1 MQINSKSL
9 IDTSILLGSFGKS
22 ESFSISQSPEFFE
35 VLSKN
40 LYSNPLQA
48 VIRET
53 ITNAYD
59 ANLENQSDKPI
70 QVIFTDEYEFIVK
83 DNGKGIEPEKIRDIY
98 CTYGSSTKTDTVLT
112 GGFGLGCKSPFALVS
127 NFVVENNYQGTK
139 YIYTLSKDTGVPT
152 ITLISSIPT
161 DDTGLKVTIPLGSCY
176 KIEEAQTYA
185 VFLIRLGGM
194 KNVEFKNFTS
204 FQETRILNGFD
215 YPYDLNFIVLHEP
228 EHNLQELN
236 IPNHSNI
243 LIKYGNNVFPLD
255 TKEFNLNI
263 LELVKRNIY
272 DSIAHYYNRKLY
284 KDSLHYKLFI
294 VIPVPNNSIDILPS
308 REGLRYTD
316 KTKNTITSILDK
328 ADKELTDIVATDM
341 EGNIL
346 NDKVKEYITNN
357 LETNSSYIVSKR
369 TLSEAKENTAL
380 GLQDIYEDIFPC
392 FSSVMEAK
400 FRFSVITLNWLMYA
414 DKYSNVLPDIYKYV
428 FRGNYNSYKEHQW
441 KLLLTTGS
449 FRSTNFS
456 GEVIKFLYNKFTSIK
471 ELIGTAPRYS
481 NENKVNISITALKRL
496 KAASL
501 DDQRTFVSKLFT
513 GMPYTQGSPLL
524 RDLPI
529 CCLAFAPIILL
540 VPRDIN
546 RINTH
551 LSSMSQYLDPRNDYP
566 WINMENFIYVTVKSK
581 EQNDL
586 YRDKLI
592 EAGYQVISF
601 DYYAPAPEPGLYISK
616 KTPEDKLK
624 DFIKTVKTQYPSCTI
639 VYKITRNIKG
649 NDVDP
654 QEIQK
659 IFDLREAAISFPS
672 VGYFSDRIDAT
683 KQLNTSVGFPS
694 LVPMM
699 RSRQGS
705 LETEYK
711 THQLFPLRDVTY
723 RYSFEWEKAYEHR
736 MEQMYNLKIYE
747 VSNKTMYLECK
758 KQGLISYEQFFTNA
772 LRMDINNDPTV
783 QALIYIAHLIKWNQ
797 RRYSEG
803 VFPDVLINTLW
814 LCLSIPAVCRRYNLP
829 KLSLYQTNLLS
840 AGLVAMES
848 SDNNLTSGLDPRT
861 NPLALRL
868 VKKLC
873 VIPKTKVITDG
884 LLCKINEVILDTME
898 RYSFEPKDK
907 KFNSFDLNLIFSVMD
922 IIFGK
927 PKGAN

>member
-70 QVIFTDEYEFIVK
+70 LVQFTNEYEFIVK

-161 DDTGLKVTIPLGSCY
+161 DDTGLKVTIPLGSY
-176 KIEEAQTYA
+176 NKISDAQTYA

-194 KNVEFKNFTS
+194 KNVEFRNFASLT
-204 FQETRILNGFD
+204 ETRIINGFD
-215 YPYDLNFIVLHEP
+215 YSCNLNFVILHEP

-243 LIKYGNNVFPLD
+243 LIKYGNNIFPLD

-263 LELVKRNIY
+263 LELIKRNIY
-272 DSIAHYYNRKLY
+272 DNITHYYNSKLY
-284 KDSLHYKLFI
+284 KDSLHYKLFV
-294 VIPVPNNSIDILPS
+294 VIPVPDNSIDILPS

-316 KTKNTITSILDK
+316 KTKNTITTILDK

-341 EGNIL
+341 TGNIL
-346 NDKVKEYITNN
+346 NDKVKEYIINN
-357 LETNSSYIVSKR
+357 LETNSSYIVSKKV
-369 TLSEAKENTAL
+369 LSDTKENTPL

-392 FSSVMEAK
+392 FYSLMEAK
-400 FRFSVITLNWLMYA
+400 FRFSTIHLNWLMYA

-428 FRGNYNSYKEHQW
+428 FHGNYNSYKEHQW
-441 KLLLTTGS
+441 KLLLTAGS
-449 FRSTNFS
+449 FRSINFS
-456 GEVIKFLYNKFTSIK
+456 GEVINFLYDKFTSIK
-471 ELIGTAPRYS
+471 DLIGTAPKYN
-481 NENKVNISITALKRL
+481 NENRSNVSITALKRL
-496 KAASL
+496 KTASL

-513 GMPYTQGSPLL
+513 GIPYIQGSPLL
-524 RDLPI
+524 RDLPV
-529 CCLAFAPIILL
+529 CCCIFAPIILL
-540 VPRDIN
+540 VPKDIN
-546 RINTH
+546 RIDTH

-566 WINMENFIYVTVKSK
+566 WVNMENFIYVTVKSK

-601 DYYAPAPEPGLYISK
+601 DYYAPAPKVGIDISK
-616 KTPEDKLK
+616 RTPEEKLK
-624 DFIKTVKTQYPSCTI
+624 DFIKTNKTKYPSCTI
-639 VYKITRNIKG
+639 VYKIIRNIKG

-654 QEIQK
+654 QEIQN
-659 IFDLREAAISFPS
+659 IFALREAAISFPS
-672 VGYFSDRIDAT
+672 VGYFSDRVDAT
-683 KQLNTSVGFPS
+683 KQLHESVGFPS

-699 RSRQGS
+699 SSRQGS
-705 LETEYK
+705 LKTEYRTK
-711 THQLFPLRDVTY
+711 QLFPLSGVTY
-723 RYSFEWEKAYEHR
+723 KYSFEWERAYEYC

-758 KQGLISYEQFFTNA
+758 KQGLMSYEQFFTNA
-772 LRMDINNDPTV
+772 LRNDINNDPTV

-803 VFPDVLINTLW
+803 TFPDVLINTLW
-814 LCLSIPAVCRRYNLP
+814 TCLAIPAVCRRYNLP

-868 VKKLC
+868 IKKLC
-873 VIPKTKVITDG
+873 VVPKTKVITDG
-884 LLCKINEVILDTME
+884 LLCKINEIILDTME